1 MVNDNEKEKEEHFK
15 NEPESEA
22 LYGWLDGG
30 GNERIRIADKTSSFC
45 CGALVATLIL
55 IFTNAI
61 LIPRLLSSEISG
73 IWQIYS
79 MAISAVIYLCGNIW
93 YYLKF
98 RRLSQEHKTL
108 VRDDAIARLKSVRKG
123 EE

>member
-1 MVNDNEKEKEEHFK
+1 MANGNEKEEHFK

-30 GNERIRIADKTSSFC
+30 GNERIRVADKASSFC
-45 CGALVATLIL
+45 RGALVATLIL
-55 IFTNAI
+55 MFANII

-73 IWQIYS
+73 TWQIYS
-79 MAISAVIYLCGNIW
+79 MVISAVVYLCGNIW

-98 RRLSQEHKTL
+98 RSLSQEHKTL
-108 VRDDAIARLKSVRKG
+108 VRDDAIARLKSVRRG
-123 EE
+123 EK

>member
-61 LIPRLLSSEISG
+61 LIPD
-73 IWQIYS
+73 
-79 MAISAVIYLCGNIW
+79 CFHP
-93 YYLKF
+93 KF
-98 RRLSQEHKTL
+98 QVFGRYILWRYQQ
-108 VRDDAIARLKSVRKG
+108 
-123 EE
+123 